1 MTRGVF
7 SAADEQQLHARGLTL
22 DSALAQVAMFERGIP
37 YTVLHRPC
45 TVGDGLT
52 VLPPDELK
60 RLAAI
65 HTHAAEHG
73 RAMKFV
79 PASGAASRMFKSL
92 LAHLATEVHASAAEH
107 QDFLT
112 WVQHLPHFA
121 FYEALKAVMA
131 KHGRNLEALVAQE
144 RYQDVLAYLLTP
156 KGLNYA
162 ELPKALLHFHRYT
175 DHCRTPLEE
184 HLVEAAA
191 YTRDRDGVARL
202 HCTVTPSHMRAM
214 HNHLEA
220 IRPRYEHS
228 GVRFEVTF
236 STQAAATDTIAV
248 DLENRPFR
256 DQAGRLLFRPAGHGA
271 LLANLHALGGDIVF
285 VKNIDNVVP
294 DHLKADTYLYK
305 RALAGYLI
313 EIQHHIFTYLYK
325 LSADGVDHGL
335 VSDVFR
341 FVRDTLSVSPP
352 PGTEQLPHDAQKRYV
367 ISILNR
373 PLRVCGMVKNAGEPG
388 GGPFWVQ
395 QPDGSLSLQIVETS
409 QVNMQDSG
417 QRDIVA
423 AATHFNPVDLVCG
436 LRDFQ
441 GNPFDLPRF
450 SDPNTGFISTKS
462 HDGKPLKALELPGLW
477 NGAMAYWNTVFVEVP
492 LSTFNPVKTVLDLL
506 RPQHQTS
513 IAPEAQ

>member
-7 SAADEQQLHARGLTL
+7 NAADKKQLRARGLSL
-22 DSALAQVAMFERGIP
+22 DSALAQIAMFERGIP

-52 VLPPDELK
+52 VFPPDELT
-60 RLAAI
+60 RLAA
-65 HTHAAEHG
+65 TYTQATEHG
-73 RAMKFV
+73 RATKFV

-92 LAHLATEVHASAAEH
+92 LAHLAPQAAASVTEPSPAEH

-112 WVQHLPHFA
+112 WAQHLRRFA
-121 FYEALKAVMA
+121 FYDDLKAVMA
-131 KHGRNLEALVAQE
+131 KDGLDLEALVAQGQ
-144 RYQDVLAYLLTP
+144 YQEVLAYLLTP

-162 ELPKALLHFHRYT
+162 ELPKALLKFHRYA

-184 HLVEAAA
+184 HLVEAAI
-191 YTRDRDGVARL
+191 YTRNRDGLARL
-202 HCTVTPSHMRAM
+202 HFTVTPSHSHAM
-214 HNHLEA
+214 ENHLEVV
-220 IRPRYEHS
+220 RPRYEPS

-256 DQAGRLLFRPAGHGA
+256 DQSGHLLFRPAGHGA
-271 LLANLHALGGDIVF
+271 LLTNLSALDGDIVF

-313 EIQHHIFTYLYK
+313 EIQQHIFTYMHT
-325 LSADGVDHGL
+325 LSTDDVDDVL
-335 VSDVFR
+335 MSDVFR

-352 PGTEQLPHDAQKRYV
+352 PGTEQQPHDAQKRYLV
-367 ISILNR
+367 SILNR

-395 QPDGSLSLQIVETS
+395 QPDGSLSPQIVETS

-417 QRDIVA
+417 QRAIVA

-436 LRDFQ
+436 LQDMQ
-441 GNPFDLPRF
+441 GNAFDLSRF
-450 SDPNTGFISTKS
+450 SDPNTGFISIKS

-477 NGAMAYWNTVFVEVP
+477 NGAMAHWNTVFVEVP

-506 RPQHQTS
+506 RPQHQT
-513 IAPEAQ
+513 